1 MTILREVYKELDGE
15 RRLRFP
21 FAFNS
26 FRPCSHQAGGFR
38 RFHKNIAARP
48 PFWRQSLGKVW
59 GKSSSLA
66 FSVRILGFPL
76 RFFVQRS
83 VLLVGQKSLAPKS
96 FRATMGGAPLPRTH
110 STPSPR
116 AKTQHNPARTAYA
129 DRALP
134 WSLGSSPTSPALGAK
149 VWRKVWGKSL
159 DFESLEQSLSFFYE
173 ISGTPLPGVSH
184 CGFPIFGRS
193 TINSFLFLGDRL
205 RLGTGTELNYQVWF
219 FGYLAPIKP
228 GL

>member
-1 MTILREVYKELDGE
+1 MASRSRDVVPHTPPAWQGGSGDFIKILQPDPHFG
-15 RRLRFP
+15 
-21 FAFNS
+21 
-26 FRPCSHQAGGFR
+26 
-38 RFHKNIAARP
+38 AR
-48 PFWRQSLGKVW
+48 VW
-59 GKSSSLA
+59 GKSGESLAQKSSSLA

-173 ISGTPLPGVSH
+173 ISRTPLPGPYTNSIFCTNTSYIRHGTDEDYANKKITRVKKLIA
-184 CGFPIFGRS
+184 FPDF
-193 TINSFLFLGDRL
+193 FLKAFCTNTNTFARILS
-205 RLGTGTELNYQVWF
+205 
-219 FGYLAPIKP
+219 A
-228 GL
+228 

>member
-1 MTILREVYKELDGE
+1 M
-15 RRLRFP
+15 
-21 FAFNS
+21 
-26 FRPCSHQAGGFR
+26 
-38 RFHKNIAARP
+38 
-48 PFWRQSLGKVW
+48 
-59 GKSSSLA
+59 
-66 FSVRILGFPL
+66 RILGFPL
-76 RFFVQRS
+76 RFSVQRS

-173 ISGTPLPGVSH
+173 ISRTPLPGGSH
-184 CGFPIFGRS
+184 PMGLSESNVPVQ
-193 TINSFLFLGDRL
+193 INKC
-205 RLGTGTELNYQVWF
+205 NPKV
-219 FGYLAPIKP
+219 
-228 GL
+228 